1 MLNDESI
8 CLHDAVRCGDIATIK
23 EILQRDPSCVND
35 YDLNFNTPLH
45 LVYNHVNA
53 KYPEQ
58 ADDRL
63 PIMQLLIDYGADV
76 NIRGGYY
83 FDSPLLLAVK
93 KHHASEV
100 DSHGNFSL
108 KALVYYFRF
117 VHIWLGNKRCTF
129 ELLKNQ
135 GIDAE
140 DYSTGD
146 SDLHLA
152 VRNSDTT
159 MVLLLLEKG
168 ANVNVKNVFG
178 DTPLHLAM
186 RLRVRG
192 WEKIPYLLIKS
203 GADLHAQNFIDETP
217 LRLAKIDSQSSIIW
231 ESILTKIGG
240 ECELTRR
247 LFKKLRI
254 NRLRTPYDKNELNL
268 DELLVSVVFGK
279 EDLVDRLL
287 DKCNI
292 DECYDEALEI
302 AVINEFPKIV
312 KLLLEAG
319 LRFNSRRIFGSL
331 NMDKL
336 VFFAF
341 HPTILCLF
349 WELNNV
355 IINTL
360 FIRVFTGVIK
370 FRGANELTY
379 QLTFHYAIELRSN
392 QLHPDLIPVKG
403 LFKLSKKLSDILD
416 DCNTKLDELKEVKV
430 GDLSLFDII
439 TMQLNSLVKL
449 LSSDDQLEA
458 CKKFCSSLENNNYM
472 NYYECA
478 IKVRIDLAIEKK
490 QTMDSAKDR
499 LNEAI
504 QSFLTP
510 INLVSLPDN
519 MVWKIFDYL
528 NVRDLKKIVKIN

>member
-1 MLNDESI
+1 
-8 CLHDAVRCGDIATIK
+8 
-23 EILQRDPSCVND
+23 
-35 YDLNFNTPLH
+35 
-45 LVYNHVNA
+45 
-53 KYPEQ
+53 
-58 ADDRL
+58 
-63 PIMQLLIDYGADV
+63 
-76 NIRGGYY
+76 
-83 FDSPLLLAVK
+83 
-93 KHHASEV
+93 
-100 DSHGNFSL
+100 
-108 KALVYYFRF
+108 
-117 VHIWLGNKRCTF
+117 
-129 ELLKNQ
+129 
-135 GIDAE
+135 
-140 DYSTGD
+140 
-146 SDLHLA
+146 
-152 VRNSDTT
+152 
-159 MVLLLLEKG
+159 
-168 ANVNVKNVFG
+168 
-178 DTPLHLAM
+178 M

-240 ECELTRR
+240 ECEVTRR

-287 DKCNI
+287 DKHYIELASKQYCCRVVNTALGIAI
-292 DECYDEALEI
+292 DKG
-302 AVINEFPKIV
+302 FPQIV
-312 KLLLEAG
+312 EMLLEEG
-319 LRFNSRRIFGSL
+319 FGANRYIVLYTDLYESL
-331 NMDKL
+331 STKGNPMS
-336 VFFAF
+336 
-341 HPTILCLF
+341 CLF
-349 WELNNV
+349 WEFKDNV
-355 IINTL
+355 IINEL
-360 FIRVFTGVIK
+360 FITPKVIELPSIDEFTY
-370 FRGANELTY
+370 L
-379 QLTFHYAIELRSN
+379 QTFYYAINLRLKE
-392 QLHPDLIPVKG
+392 LHPDLIPVKG

-519 MVWKIFDYL
+519 IVWKIFDYL
-528 NVRDLKKIVKIN
+528 NVRDLKKIVKNSRTSVHYDLRL